1 MVTGGVAGGSGENA
15 GVLWDLCST
24 AGSRKAGVQVGRPP
38 VEQQCLQDGQNH
50 MHKHGADAFLRAPGT
65 EQPCPDPFRTV
76 HLRAPARPPAPSTCS
91 QQLSSG
97 EIPFPSSQTD
107 RSSLSSVHRMQ
118 ATLLTSAV
126 ATAIR
131 NGSMRLPAPPTQ
143 RLETRHPPSLEWNSW
158 NSWNTS
164 PNSRCHGKNSDHR
177 RGTCTS
183 PASKVGRPDQER
195 GLWKQNARTG

>member
-1 MVTGGVAGGSGENA
+1 M
-15 GVLWDLCST
+15 
-24 AGSRKAGVQVGRPP
+24 R
-38 VEQQCLQDGQNH
+38 
-50 MHKHGADAFLRAPGT
+50 
-65 EQPCPDPFRTV
+65 
-76 HLRAPARPPAPSTCS
+76 LRAPARPPAPSTCS

-118 ATLLTSAV
+118 ATLLTSAMTLLTSAM
-126 ATAIR
+126 ATAVR
-131 NGSMRLPAPPTQ
+131 DGSMCLPAPPTQ

-195 GLWKQNARTG
+195 GGSGSKTQGLAECMRTKEHTTASTGGLSAALGADEFRPQSGKSDPDVEMRDRRALGC